1 MSIVRKMLLSAT
13 AVAGLAVVM
22 PAQAQFQKP
31 EDAVAYRRGAFNV
44 MGNHF
49 ARIGAM
55 TSGRVPFD
63 AAAVQVNA
71 DIVQTMSRL
80 PYAGFIDGTQSVGNT
95 NALPEVWS
103 QGDKF
108 KAAAQKMQDAVAKLN
123 TVAKTGD
130 QEQIK
135 AAFGE
140 AGQSCKA
147 CHDDFRK
154 KLN

>member
-1 MSIVRKMLLSAT
+1 MMIMKKLVLGTAT
-13 AVAGLAVVM
+13 AAALVIAL

-55 TSGRVPFD
+55 TSGKVPFD

-71 DIVQTMSRL
+71 DIVQNMSRL
-80 PYAGFIDGTQSVGNT
+80 RFAGFIDGSNAVGNT

-108 KAAAQKMQDAVAKLN
+108 KAAAQKMQDAVTKLN
-123 TVAKTGD
+123 VAAKTGNQD
-130 QEQIK
+130 QIK
-135 AAFGE
+135 AAFGDT
-140 AGQSCKA
+140 GQSCKG

-154 KLN
+154 KQN

>member
-1 MSIVRKMLLSAT
+1 MTLTRKALLGALAT
-13 AVAGLAVVM
+13 TTLALSL
-22 PAQAQFQKP
+22 PAHAQFQKP

-55 TSGRVPFD
+55 ANGRVPFD

-71 DIVQTMSRL
+71 DIVQSMARL
-80 PYAGFIDGTQSVGNT
+80 PFAGFIDGSNSVGNT

-108 KAAAQKMQDAVAKLN
+108 KAAGQKMQDAVAKLN
-123 TVAKTGD
+123 AAAKTGNPD
-130 QEQIK
+130 QIK
-135 AAFGE
+135 AAFGDT
-140 AGQSCKA
+140 GQTCKG

-154 KLN
+154 KQN